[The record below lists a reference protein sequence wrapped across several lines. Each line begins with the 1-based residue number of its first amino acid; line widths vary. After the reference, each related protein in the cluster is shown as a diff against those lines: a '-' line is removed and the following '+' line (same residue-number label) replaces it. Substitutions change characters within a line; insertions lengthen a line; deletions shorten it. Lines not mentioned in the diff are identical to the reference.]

1 MSKKKRKGSGLAKS
15 QTESSPEDVDAVSDD
30 SPEVDDAA
38 TKEMVAYAL
47 GGVAGQIANSD
58 MLLKQNLLMF
68 VLQINPMLIAFMGIF
83 GTLWD
88 SITDP
93 IMANISDNFKS
104 RWGRRRPFIL
114 VGGLLSTIFSVV
126 IWANFP
132 DSDKTVKNIKEIPE
146 IVQSEN
152 ALENFGDML
161 RGYGITQTKLALTLD
176 DSVAVESEKPADHI
190 DALLKHSLKKIGA
203 GISLVEDDSS
213 AIPLT
218 ISTEGFGTDRLDDEL
233 MGQEFSARL
242 TLGDRVVVDGR
253 VLIEADYPQKR
264 GFRERAG
271 NFFNGRAAYMG
282 LRFDGEQ
289 IDYRR
294 NAYQKDGIY
303 RARLAL
309 LNKSIIEALG
319 EYYNLPYWKCFPEKG
334 EQGKITLREEVTLG
348 TLATMNPKGLVP
360 ADSKIYTPLVDT
372 FLTSVEKRKKYNTL
386 KNAIKTKTIDAET
399 EALLL
404 PFADSPD
411 DLAAIREGLK
421 KGKFSKKIAGLLMR
435 KAIAVTEEDLQ
446 TARIMLA
453 DSKGEI
459 SYSKYVALHTKR
471 LLYGAGYN
479 VDFLQTDLTQ
489 KDLAEVQSVMTQE
502 NLANPEAL
510 YAYLWAQGDE
520 PMEAGRDKYKEGTIG
535 LLKYMQADE
544 VLSRHLNQKFK
555 GEKPSTSEK
564 FKEGLLAFG
573 KNEQDDKVA
582 IYMIVAL
589 IIMATFGTIR
599 SVPYYA
605 LGIELAPSYNGRTKV
620 IAIRSVMSQIVRFVN
635 PWLFPF
641 VLLPL
646 FSDGIN
652 GAMWLG
658 IICGIISIP
667 LLVYSTVIVKER
679 TVLDKKRKKVPFFK
693 SIKQTASV
701 PEFWR
706 VVGLYFFLQKSL
718 GLVMM
723 AGGYLTIYW
732 VFNGGLK
739 VGAYYIAIQQSLG
752 VGMAI
757 LAIPL
762 ITWLCKK
769 FEKHNALR
777 FAIYLLMLNALLS
790 WVCYNP
796 DRPYLMFILPFVG
809 SIAISSMYTV
819 VSTLMADVT
828 DVDELRNHSR
838 REGMFGAVNAMV
850 MKAVGPIGAIM
861 ASLVVLLSGFDID
874 MGVHQEPGVFTSM
887 RIWLMVLP
895 LVFLSFALLLLHK
908 YPLTRERMLE
918 IKAELKHRHERI
930 AREEALEDAQE

>member
-242 TLGDRVVVDGR
+242 TLGDRVIVDGR

-303 RARLAL
+303 HRCGNRSVASSVCRFARRFGSDPRGL
-309 LNKSIIEALG
+309 
-319 EYYNLPYWKCFPEKG
+319 
-334 EQGKITLREEVTLG
+334 EE
-348 TLATMNPKGLVP
+348 
-360 ADSKIYTPLVDT
+360 
-372 FLTSVEKRKKYNTL
+372 R
-386 KNAIKTKTIDAET
+386 
-399 EALLL
+399 
-404 PFADSPD
+404 
-411 DLAAIREGLK
+411 
-421 KGKFSKKIAGLLMR
+421 
-435 KAIAVTEEDLQ
+435 
-446 TARIMLA
+446 
-453 DSKGEI
+453 
-459 SYSKYVALHTKR
+459 
-471 LLYGAGYN
+471 
-479 VDFLQTDLTQ
+479 
-489 KDLAEVQSVMTQE
+489 
-502 NLANPEAL
+502 
-510 YAYLWAQGDE
+510 
-520 PMEAGRDKYKEGTIG
+520 
-535 LLKYMQADE
+535 E
-544 VLSRHLNQKFK
+544 VLQKNSRTFDAKSDRCNRRGSSNSTNNARRLERGNLLFK
-555 GEKPSTSEK
+555 
-564 FKEGLLAFG
+564 
-573 KNEQDDKVA
+573 
-582 IYMIVAL
+582 
-589 IIMATFGTIR
+589 
-599 SVPYYA
+599 
-605 LGIELAPSYNGRTKV
+605 
-620 IAIRSVMSQIVRFVN
+620 VR
-635 PWLFPF
+635 
-641 VLLPL
+641 
-646 FSDGIN
+646 
-652 GAMWLG
+652 
-658 IICGIISIP
+658 
-667 LLVYSTVIVKER
+667 
-679 TVLDKKRKKVPFFK
+679 
-693 SIKQTASV
+693 
-701 PEFWR
+701 
-706 VVGLYFFLQKSL
+706 
-718 GLVMM
+718 
-723 AGGYLTIYW
+723 
-732 VFNGGLK
+732 
-739 VGAYYIAIQQSLG
+739 
-752 VGMAI
+752 
-757 LAIPL
+757 
-762 ITWLCKK
+762 
-769 FEKHNALR
+769 
-777 FAIYLLMLNALLS
+777 
-790 WVCYNP
+790 
-796 DRPYLMFILPFVG
+796 
-809 SIAISSMYTV
+809 
-819 VSTLMADVT
+819 
-828 DVDELRNHSR
+828 
-838 REGMFGAVNAMV
+838 
-850 MKAVGPIGAIM
+850 
-861 ASLVVLLSGFDID
+861 
-874 MGVHQEPGVFTSM
+874 
-887 RIWLMVLP
+887 
-895 LVFLSFALLLLHK
+895 
-908 YPLTRERMLE
+908 
-918 IKAELKHRHERI
+918 RI
-930 AREEALEDAQE
+930 AYQASFVRRGIQC